1 MESGD
6 LAGLLVASFCCLVVG
21 AIPVGLPA
29 YALIMGFR
37 RRKATESQLAER
49 EPRVAHL
56 LQLNTEVPRHPGPTA
71 LVHGTVAYA
80 ADFPSRWAAGW
91 RNIAGGHAQ
100 SLHQQIDLARRL
112 ATVRMLEQAT
122 ARGAV
127 GVANL
132 RIETSHIDVKSG
144 ARNQQSLVIDVF
156 VYGTALLPS
165 RDAGPPQPP
174 APTGVRP

>member
-6 LAGLLVASFCCLVVG
+6 VAGLVFGTLCCLLVVG
-21 AIPVGLPA
+21 LPLSIPV
-29 YALIMGFR
+29 YALIVGFR
-37 RRKATESQLAER
+37 RRKAAQELVAAR
-49 EPRVAHL
+49 EPQLAHL